1 MTEYTIEDA
10 RLHGWLADIVRP
22 GQTAANALAPLSGL
36 RYFAKD
42 LFDIEGHVTKAG
54 SRALSKNPPAKKSAD
69 IIGQLDGAGALFMG
83 TSNMEALAYGFV
95 TNSPIYGM
103 AKNPFDLSRICGGS
117 SGGSAALVAAGL
129 ADFAL
134 GTDTSGSIRVPAA
147 FTGVYGLKPTLGRL
161 SHSGV
166 VPLSPTLD
174 RVGLFASNP
183 GTLQKVFDCI
193 DQGAEADPTTVPSP
207 RIAKLSGYF
216 ADDVSAPVSEA
227 IEDFCQRNEITHT
240 AELADAERARAAAY
254 IIVAAE
260 AATLHEAGLRDT
272 PGLFDP
278 ETRTRLLAAQ
288 AIPKSWL
295 DKALEQK
302 QLFQQICEKAFK
314 NADVLIAPCVPC
326 IAPTI
331 EEVLAPTIE
340 GQPPLRASLG
350 VYTQPIS
357 LVGLP
362 VVALPLPTK
371 TGLPTAVQLIG
382 RPGEDRRL
390 LRLACDLALRNP
402 S

>member
-1 MTEYTIEDA
+1 MTEYTLEDA
-10 RLHGWLADIVRP
+10 KHHGWLGDIVRP
-22 GQTAANALAPLSGL
+22 CRSITNADKALSGL

-54 SRALSKNPPAKKSAD
+54 SGALSKNSPAEQSAD

-95 TNSPIYGM
+95 TNSPLYGM
-103 AKNPFDLSRICGGS
+103 AKNPFDLKRICGGS

-147 FTGVYGLKPTLGRL
+147 FTGVYGLKPTRGRL

-174 RVGLFASNP
+174 RVGLFASDP
-183 GTLQKVFDCI
+183 ETLKKVFECI
-193 DQGAEADPTTVPSP
+193 DNGVEAVPASTARP
-207 RIAKLSGYF
+207 RIAKLGGYF
-216 ADDVSAPVSEA
+216 AGGLSTPVHTA
-227 IEDFCQRNEITHT
+227 IKDFCERHAITHT
-240 AELADAERARAAAY
+240 TELAGAEKARAAAY

-260 AATLHEAGLRDT
+260 AAAVHQTGLREN
-272 PGLFDP
+272 PELFDP

-288 AIPKSWL
+288 AIPAPWL
-295 DKALEQK
+295 EKAFEQK
-302 QLFQQICEKAFK
+302 QLFQQSCDKAFE
-314 NADVLIAPCVPC
+314 NFDVLIAPCVPC
-326 IAPTI
+326 IAPAVK
-331 EEVLAPTIE
+331 EVLAPPKE
-340 GQPPLRASLG
+340 GQSPLRASLG

-362 VVALPLPTK
+362 VVALPLLTK
-371 TGLPTAVQLIG
+371 AGLPTAVQLIG
-382 RPGEDRRL
+382 RPGEDARL
-390 LRLACDLALRNP
+390 LRLACDLALR
-402 S
+402 SLS